1 MLNLIQIEREQ
12 SSEEKPE
19 DSSPKYFTCDRHAL
33 EQTTDRLELYNDL
46 IDAIWERVGNDNVS
60 AWMLTQLSDDM
71 HYLKKMIDAHL
82 VASENSD

>member
-19 DSSPKYFTCDRHAL
+19 DSLPKYFTSDRHAL

-60 AWMLTQLSDDM
+60 TWMLSQLSDDI
-71 HYLKKMIDAHL
+71 HYLKKRIDTHL